1 MSPRKSEEDVMISS
15 NQKGTSNKFRPRNI
29 FIPMIPKLYL
39 YLIKTKK
46 EQATN
51 LR

>member
-1 MSPRKSEEDVMISS
+1 MSPRKSEEDVMTSS
-15 NQKGTSNKFRPRNI
+15 NQKRTSNKFRPRNI